1 MNPSNGN
8 RCSSRNST
16 GSTSGQRNTTTLTK
30 NNDDGS
36 DSSRASY
43 HSDMRDDTVYM
54 GGPGFCQIVHNH
66 LVQNEQ
72 IRIPQRFIREYG
84 DDLSNHAVLTVSGG
98 KEWFVEMKRD
108 SNSDDGGVYFKNGLK
123 EFYKS
128 YSITPG
134 TFLVFKY
141 EGNSHFDVVIFQ
153 MSGTEIDYSSFN
165 NNNNNNNHM
174 EETSS
179 QTDDTIN
186 AEDDVDDKDDYY
198 VEASADAND
207 DNDESGDD
215 SDDEECGQIRVGL
228 TREKNRSITA
238 RGLETHDRAIGIK
251 RGFKSSKQYPFFAI
265 GLQPSYVDHKYL
277 PIPSDFEGKEELG
290 KLETIRLDVVEE
302 YGRSWIVHVFTN
314 GRDLQGI
321 RFCKGV
327 SRFPRDN
334 NLKEGDVCVF
344 EMVTKKK
351 SSSIKYARVH
361 IFRS

>member
-1 MNPSNGN
+1 MNPSYGN
-8 RCSSRNST
+8 RSSSKNST
-16 GSTSGQRNTTTLTK
+16 GSTSGQRNTSTQTK
-30 NNDDGS
+30 NNDGGS
-36 DSSRASY
+36 NSSGTSY
-43 HSDMRDDTVYM
+43 HPGTHDDTVYM

-108 SNSDDGGVYFKNGLK
+108 SNSDDGGVYLKNGLK

-141 EGNSHFDVVIFQ
+141 EGNSHFEVVIFQ

-165 NNNNNNNHM
+165 NNNHM

-179 QTDDTIN
+179 QTDTI
-186 AEDDVDDKDDYY
+186 DDKDDYY
-198 VEASADAND
+198 VEASDDND

-215 SDDEECGQIRVGL
+215 SDDEECEQIRVGL

-265 GLQPSYVDHKYL
+265 GLQPSYVNHKYL

-290 KLETIRLDVVEE
+290 KLETISLNVVED
-302 YGRSWIVHVFTN
+302 YGRSWIVHIFTN

-327 SRFPRDN
+327 SRFLRDN

-351 SSSIKYARVH
+351 SSSIEYARVH